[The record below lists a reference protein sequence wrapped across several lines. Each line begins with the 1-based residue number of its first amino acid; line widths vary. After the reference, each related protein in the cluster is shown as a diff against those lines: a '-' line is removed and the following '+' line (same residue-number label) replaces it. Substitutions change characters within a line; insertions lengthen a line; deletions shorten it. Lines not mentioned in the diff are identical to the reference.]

1 MRYAPTIGG
10 DQKLTRGAFRQLA
23 EIKNTCTW
31 AFCRPTEIKNTS
43 TGDLR
48 RGTEIKNTRTRDLR
62 RDTEIKNTRTGDLRR
77 GTEIKNTCTGDL
89 RQLVGCGHPR
99 LCTGGKAIPTA
110 FLLLAPRFRCSR
122 GAIAPRLLR
131 GNPVEGRS
139 YTRSRKF
146 YILGHTRHWPI
157 RTGKAA
163 NKRRN
168 EPENLPQSTKH
179 SPQTVSG

>member
-1 MRYAPTIGG
+1 MCFTPHPRGG
-10 DQKLTRGAFRQLA
+10 NESIRLLLQGSCRRGWGRRIELT
-23 EIKNTCTW
+23 EIKNTRTW

-43 TGDLR
+43 TWAFCR
-48 RGTEIKNTRTRDLR
+48 PTEIKNTS
-62 RDTEIKNTRTGDLRR
+62 
-77 GTEIKNTCTGDL
+77 TGDL

-131 GNPVEGRS
+131 GNLVRNRS

-168 EPENLPQSTKH
+168 EPENLPQSTRLP